1 MTVYPLPPTPRA
13 EGFSVGILLLD
24 FLEPHPPGD
33 TANAATYGFPTLFHT
48 VEGASVER
56 ITKGDPGMAQ
66 AVIDAAQR
74 LERMGARA
82 ISSNCGLMVH
92 YQDAVAQAV
101 NVPVFLSSLLQ
112 VPLAVRA
119 AGAGKSVGVLGSFV
133 DRISPAVLDLAGTPP
148 GARVEVTSI
157 ERSPHFLHLSDQ
169 PVETEGFCSELVGAA
184 LDLQAATPDLGA
196 LVIECASFTPYA
208 APLQRALAVP
218 VYDFISLIDLAHYV
232 THRRDYP
239 GV

>member
-1 MTVYPLPPTPRA
+1 MTTYALPPIPRA
-13 EGFSVGILLLD
+13 EGFSVGVLLLD

-33 TANAATYGFPTLFHT
+33 TANASTYQFPTLFRT

-56 ITKGDPGMAQ
+56 ITKGDPEMEHS
-66 AVIDAAQR
+66 VVEAALA
-74 LERMGARA
+74 LERLGAKA
-82 ISSNCGLMVH
+82 ISSNCGLMLH
-92 YQDAVAQAV
+92 YQDAVARAV
-101 NVPVFLSSLLQ
+101 SIPVFLSSLLQ

-119 AGAGKSVGVLGSFV
+119 AGADSTVGVLGSFV
-133 DRISPAVLDLAGTPP
+133 DRINSAVLAKAGVPQ
-148 GARVEVTSI
+148 GARVAVTSI
-157 ERSPHFLHLSDQ
+157 ETSPEFLGLSDQ
-169 PVETEGFCSELVGAA
+169 PVETDRFSKQLVAAGRELKA
-184 LDLQAATPDLGA
+184 QHPDLGA

-208 APLQRALAVP
+208 APLQRALGVP